1 MCVEI
6 GKCVKGRCAAGWGFG
21 GGLVWIVGDGT
32 QSCCRGDH
40 RSPADRVQY
49 IMILGVFADAAV
61 SAFLFGRKFAETAG
75 QREINAALSE
85 ACGVPYGR
93 EDVPGVFIGAWCG
106 AVSPSADSPCL

>member
-1 MCVEI
+1 
-6 GKCVKGRCAAGWGFG
+6 
-21 GGLVWIVGDGT
+21 
-32 QSCCRGDH
+32 
-40 RSPADRVQY
+40 
-49 IMILGVFADAAV
+49 MILGVFADAAV

-106 AVSPSADSPCL
+106 AVDSKNTDGFLRNSFIPKEKIKSFCL